1 MRCDRC
7 LSVVSDEK
15 FCWMCGLDL
24 AKDFIVCPRCGD
36 DVGNDG
42 QCWSCGMIVLEQ
54 DDDITSEEE

>member
-1 MRCDRC
+1 
-7 LSVVSDEK
+7 VSDEK

-36 DVGNDG
+36 DVSNDG

-54 DDDITSEEE
+54 DDNITSEEE